1 VEREEDIIHQSG
13 ELTVLRLSGI
23 HSSSVRPRPLE
34 LLAIRLHKEREM
46 DGRRERESVWLRL
59 LITAGNLLMVFYYYL
74 L

>member
-13 ELTVLRLSGI
+13 ELTVLRVSGI

-46 DGRRERESVWLRL
+46 DGRRERESV
-59 LITAGNLLMVFYYYL
+59 
-74 L
+74 